1 MELKYKP
8 VVGVLIL
15 VLGLVNLV
23 LSLLT
28 GSVLEIITGLVFG
41 LLGVLMSSV
50 RNFLDAGS

>member
-28 GSVLEIITGLVFG
+28 GSVLGIITGLVFS